1 MKISKLHIDQFRHLE
16 NLDFDFTYPEDF
28 HIEEKRGKPL
38 DKICFIGQ
46 SATGKTG
53 ILELIYEY
61 SNSALNLEILNGNSL
76 WNVKNR
82 IQNKGEIT
90 FLIGNDIF
98 NLKNDEVSF
107 KNHTYRSDFSNGGSV
122 SSLIPKQDKKDIF
135 YFKANLVSD
144 KNINFLSTNPIELIE
159 KHSSDLQNIK
169 QDYQY
174 RGNDRLFFN
183 ENYGLLFDGDV
194 DTKIWLH
201 LLVDYLNYRK
211 NFTQKMSE
219 LIHTGYIH
227 DVDKLSK
234 EFNKWQKENP
244 NRLELFAKEFNY
256 ILERLNLEVD
266 LVNTEYSV
274 PIKNK
279 RIDEII
285 PFQDTSTGTKQLLL
299 TSLPLYSL
307 ETKDSIILIDEPER
321 SLYPN
326 IQMEIMDYYKKLAP
340 DAQFIVAT
348 HSPFVAASFEPE
360 ERFILYFGKEG
371 KVEVRR
377 GISPIGDDPNDIL
390 FNDFGVN
397 YYNENVQEKFK
408 EYIELLDKVK
418 SEDNKELKRK
428 YILEASKL
436 GNLYNFI
443 LDEKNQQRLQ

>member
-53 ILELIYEY
+53 LLELIYK
-61 SNSALNLEILNGNSL
+61 SSINTLNLEILNDNSL
-76 WNVKNR
+76 WNLKNSVL
-82 IQNKGEIT
+82 NKGEIT
-90 FLIGNDIF
+90 FLFGNDIF

-107 KNHTYRSDFSNGGSV
+107 KNRIYRSDFSNGGSV
-122 SSLIPKQDKKDIF
+122 TTLIPKQDRKDIF

-144 KNINFLSTNPIELIE
+144 KNIDFLSTNPIELIE
-159 KHSSDLQNIK
+159 KHSKDLQNIK
-169 QDYQY
+169 EEYQY
-174 RGNDRLFFN
+174 RGKDRLIFN

-219 LIHTGYIH
+219 LIHTGFIH
-227 DVDKLSK
+227 DVNKLGV
-234 EFNKWQKENP
+234 EFKKWQKNNP
-244 NRLELFAKEFNY
+244 NRLESFAKEFNY
-256 ILERLNLEVD
+256 ILDCLNLEVD

-279 RIDEII
+279 RLDEII

-326 IQMEIMDYYKKLAP
+326 IQMEIMDYYKKLAS
-340 DAQFIVAT
+340 DAQFIIAT

-360 ERFILYFGKEG
+360 ERFILYFDEEG
-371 KVEVRR
+371 KVAVRR
-377 GISPIGDDPNDIL
+377 GSSPIGDDPNDIL
-390 FNDFGVN
+390 KNDFGIDYIN
-397 YYNENVQEKFK
+397 KYGKKAYNEYLEKRRQMLFEENEEVK
-408 EYIELLDKVK
+408 QKLHNEIESIGDK
-418 SEDNKELKRK
+418 
-428 YILEASKL
+428 
-436 GNLYNFI
+436 YNF
-443 LDEKNQQRLQ
+443 